1 VEGRVDRERGLGIT
15 YLKEEAM
22 KSPIVLLLSLLTDV
36 GRLEPDVKGLDRD
49 VITVKSRVEH
59 EGYGFLTIVLPSLCD
74 ALDRGLA
81 SGQFACPL
89 GLKKVRG
96 GAIPRMFSGMLCKVF
111 DSVTGCLLEAP
122 SVGVLKCLREVLRFC
137 KKLDLSSDQETF
149 LDLKAKTEFFAND
162 ELCLS
167 ENKFSEREFFIL
179 NSVCK
184 TILPNIDNFDER
196 ELPCKHGPGAVREG
210 LKTNQKWLAIA
221 TYSSRLE
228 ELGYDVNYLR
238 DEMEG
243 TIVDSSEPSPYG
255 ASGDSAKLITVSK
268 NSTSRRTITVEPV
281 VRQFVQQGFNILLR
295 DSISH
300 CSILSRCLALTDQS
314 KNQILALEGSRTG
327 YWSTIDLKSAS
338 DLLSVKIV
346 EIVFRNHPNLL
357 EGLLDCRSPK
367 CSSGEDQFTLRK
379 YAGMGNATTF
389 PVQSIVFAVLAMAA
403 LLEGKRP
410 TFGNIKRVSRLVRVY
425 GDDIIV
431 PTTSVHQVVAWIH
444 KAGLI
449 VNLKKTFSTGNFRES
464 CGVDAFCGYNVTPL
478 YLRHCP
484 DETSKEPSTIAHL
497 VSLSNQAW
505 LRGLYSLSTSLVQIA
520 EDSLRRRLPLV
531 HSSCGLLGL
540 HTHLNVQEF
549 QRWNPILHR
558 PETIGP
564 MLVSLKRRDKLDGYA
579 ALLKFFHTPLLGRA
593 VGHLE
598 KSPVRFKSKIVPRWV
613 PG

>member
-1 VEGRVDRERGLGIT
+1 
-15 YLKEEAM
+15 M
-22 KSPIVLLLSLLTDV
+22 KSPIALLLSLLTDV

-49 VITVKSRVEH
+49 IIAIKLRVKH
-59 EGYGFLTIVLPSLCD
+59 EGYGFLTVALPSLCD
-74 ALDRGLA
+74 SLDRGFA
-81 SGQFACPL
+81 TGQFACPL

-111 DSVTGCLLEAP
+111 DSVTGRLLEAP
-122 SVGVLKCLREVLRFC
+122 SVSTIKCLREVLRFC
-137 KKLDLSSDQETF
+137 KKLALSTEQDTY
-149 LDLKAKTEFFAND
+149 LDRKAKREFFEND
-162 ELCLS
+162 ALCIS
-167 ENKFSEREFFIL
+167 ENPFSEREDYIL

-184 TILPNIDNFDER
+184 AILPNVDNFDER
-196 ELPCKHGPGAVREG
+196 ELQCKHGPGAVFEG
-210 LKTNQKWLAIA
+210 LKANQKWLALA

-228 ELGYDVNYLR
+228 ELGYDINYLR

-243 TIVDSSEPSPYG
+243 TIVDPSEPSTYG
-255 ASGDSAKLITVSK
+255 ASGDCAKLITVLK

-281 VRQFVQQGFNILLR
+281 VRQFVQQGFNTLLR
-295 DSISH
+295 DSISR
-300 CSILSRCLALTDQS
+300 CTVLSRCLALTDQT
-314 KNQILALEGSRTG
+314 KNQTLALEGSRTG

-346 EIVFRNHPNLL
+346 KLVFRNHPNLL

-367 CSSGEDQFTLRK
+367 CISDEYQYTLGK

-431 PTTSVHQVVAWIH
+431 PTSQVHQVVAWIH

-464 CGVDAFCGYNVTPL
+464 CGVDAFQGYDVTPL
-478 YLRHCP
+478 YLRLFP
-484 DETSKEPSTIAHL
+484 DETSMEPNTIAHL
-497 VSLSNQAW
+497 VALSNQAW
-505 LRGLYSLSTSLVQIA
+505 LRGLYKLSTHIVEIV

-531 HSSCGLLGL
+531 STTCGLLGL
-540 HTHLNVQEF
+540 HTRLNAQEF
-549 QRWNPILHR
+549 HRWNPKLHR
-558 PETIGP
+558 AETKGP
-564 MLVSLKRRDKLDGYA
+564 MLVSLKRKDKLDGYA
-579 ALLKFFHTPLLGRA
+579 ALLKFFHTPILGRS

-613 PG
+613 PA